1 MKVSCEII
9 KDILPLYHDGVCSS
23 ESAAMVDEHLSC
35 CNECREEL
43 AAMDRELPID
53 SKIQNLSEAAAVK
66 SLSKRWKKG
75 MHKSLL
81 KGALI
86 TLLVLL
92 GLYLV
97 FSIFFGIGIYVS

>member
-1 MKVSCEII
+1 MGW
-9 KDILPLYHDGVCSS
+9 L
-23 ESAAMVDEHLSC
+23 DEYGQ
-35 CNECREEL
+35 
-43 AAMDRELPID
+43 D
-53 SKIQNLSEAAAVK
+53 AVVK
-66 SLSKRWKKG
+66 NLSKRWRKG

-97 FSIFFGIGIYVS
+97 FSIFFGIGVYVS